1 MVTPPLDGIN
11 RWMFSSLQHTPEKL
25 LSSIL
30 VARLS
35 GVRHRIEISLAP
47 KFSWR
52 VGYGCGLSLSLYDFI
67 IIIDNVL
74 SMQSCLVYLF
84 LIWLWIYDVLY
95 DRLIIFLLYSYAL
108 FILYVQCFNEVTRL
122 AWC

>member
-30 VARLS
+30 VVRLS

-74 SMQSCLVYLF
+74 SMQSCLF
-84 LIWLWIYDVLY
+84 
-95 DRLIIFLLYSYAL
+95 IFLLYSYPL